1 MVILANAWPGWA
13 TSSATMFTYL
23 FGGPVN
29 PIAIGLLLLIGL
41 GLTLAPVVYDAVER
55 VIFLKVVA
63 IATFIAVVAVAAIS
77 GDAWRELPASAGHV
91 GSFPGDLELA
101 VMLGAIAYAGAGGGQ
116 NLCQSNWIR
125 DKGYGMGAYVPRLV
139 SPVTGE
145 EEASGG
151 GRFEFEPD
159 ERNLAR
165 WKRWWRF
172 ANVEQA
178 MTFVAITILTIAFMS
193 MLSYSTVFGQPDLPD
208 DIGFLEVEGQRLN
221 DLVGSWMGPLFWS
234 IGAFSLFAASMGI
247 VDYTS
252 RLAADVLKTTYRP
265 RSSESRLYFGVVWGL
280 VAVGVLILVAG
291 LDQPLVLLVI
301 SACVAAVTM
310 FVYSILLL
318 ITNRRYLPEAIQI
331 RSYRVGALVFAAAFF
346 GVLSAITIVDQVGDL
361 V

>member
-1 MVILANAWPGWA
+1 
-13 TSSATMFTYL
+13 
-23 FGGPVN
+23 
-29 PIAIGLLLLIGL
+29 
-41 GLTLAPVVYDAVER
+41 
-55 VIFLKVVA
+55 
-63 IATFIAVVAVAAIS
+63 
-77 GDAWRELPASAGHV
+77 
-91 GSFPGDLELA
+91 
-101 VMLGAIAYAGAGGGQ
+101 
-116 NLCQSNWIR
+116 
-125 DKGYGMGAYVPRLV
+125 
-139 SPVTGE
+139 
-145 EEASGG
+145 
-151 GRFEFEPD
+151 
-159 ERNLAR
+159 
-165 WKRWWRF
+165 
-172 ANVEQA
+172 
-178 MTFVAITILTIAFMS
+178 
-193 MLSYSTVFGQPDLPD
+193 
-208 DIGFLEVEGQRLN
+208 
-221 DLVGSWMGPLFWS
+221 MGPLFWS